1 MANGID
7 VLTLKPLPPRD
18 KRAAAVSYGCAASS
32 HCLHVRLFAHC
43 SSNAPTEALCGFVSV
58 TVGCLAST
66 KKWSASFT
74 TSSPATTPTLATLTP
89 RSRPEW
95 PCCTCPSS
103 ASSWKRCRSS
113 MTSLVKVKIASVF
126 LSLGSLRNVYIY
138 CRQMSHAAFL
148 QDKNNTPA
156 A

>member
-7 VLTLKPLPPRD
+7 VFTLKPLPPQD
-18 KRAAAVSYGCAASS
+18 KQAGAVSYGRAASS
-32 HCLHVRLFAHC
+32 HCVHVCFVFFARC
-43 SSNAPTEALCGFVSV
+43 SSNAPTEILCGFVSV

-103 ASSWKRCRSS
+103 ASSWKHYRSS

-126 LSLGSLRNVYIY
+126 LSLSSLRNVYIY
-138 CRQMSHAAFL
+138 IL
-148 QDKNNTPA
+148 QADESCGFFTR
-156 A
+156 